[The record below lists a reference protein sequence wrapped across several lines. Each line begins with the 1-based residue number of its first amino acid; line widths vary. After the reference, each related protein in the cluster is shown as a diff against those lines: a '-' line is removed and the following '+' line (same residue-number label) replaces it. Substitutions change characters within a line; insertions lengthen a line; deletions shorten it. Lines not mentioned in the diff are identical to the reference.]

1 MRDIGLQQLQKSFVK
16 SCYPII
22 NPANTAVLAKCT
34 GSEQMATEV
43 IYRPLI
49 DAVTLLGN
57 ALYDFSMKRR
67 ELLKTQVAVGY
78 KSLCRDNQPVSSLL
92 FGDELSQT
100 SIRDIPHVEQ
110 MSLCKVSTQ
119 RKFAGENNYSQKFS
133 RPYQTSRSSDPLNFT
148 RRSDPRCPWSWANRL
163 TNQQHQGRASPQA
176 TSHFS
181 VAQ

>member
-22 NPANTAVLAKCT
+22 NLANTAVLAKRT
-34 GSEQMATEV
+34 GSEQMATED
-43 IYRPLI
+43 IYRSLI

-67 ELLKTQVAVGY
+67 ELLKTEVAVGY

-92 FGDELSQT
+92 FGDELPQ
-100 SIRDIPHVEQ
+100 SIRDISQVKR
-110 MSLCKVSTQ
+110 MSLRKVSTQ
-119 RKFAGENNYSQKFS
+119 RKFVGENNSSRKFF
-133 RPYQTSRSSDPLNFT
+133 RPYQTSRSSEPLNFT
-148 RRSDPRCPWSWANRL
+148 RRSDPRRPWSWANRR
-163 TNQQHQGRASPQA
+163 TNQQHQGRAGPQA
-176 TSHFS
+176 TSRFS